1 MKAASQCALKPEE
14 AGVLK
19 DHFENITKPGTDPN
33 ALASQI
39 HVARLRLGTSG
50 QSKLHQADSMPR
62 GFVGCVRLEKALI
75 LSGAKRKHGQA
86 PEGGLDR
93 LWTDSGPTVARD
105 AGRFEVDQRDGVGAP
120 LFSLFDCG
128 VLAES
133 GPFTLLSPAP
143 TFACRSWSVQL
154 TVFTGGAM
162 SPSSA
167 WNRLSERR
175 QRERERESILSR
187 LYFISSVL
195 RHNCG
200 KSMLGN

>member
-1 MKAASQCALKPEE
+1 MCSR
-14 AGVLK
+14 
-19 DHFENITKPGTDPN
+19 ITLRTSRSLVQTPT
-33 ALASQI
+33 LW
-39 HVARLRLGTSG
+39 RLRYTWRGFARLGTSG

-175 QRERERESILSR
+175 QRERTREHSITTLFHSEC
-187 LYFISSVL
+187 FTP
-195 RHNCG
+195 
-200 KSMLGN
+200 